1 MITVIAQK
9 RNSMHVY
16 VIECAVLEYHSQ
28 GIEMFLTTLL
38 VSELEPVSRSSKLY
52 LTYTTDN
59 C

>member
-9 RNSMHVY
+9 RNSVHVY
-16 VIECAVLEYHSQ
+16 VIKCSVLEYHSQ
-28 GIEMFLTTLL
+28 GIEMVLTTLL
-38 VSELEPVSRSSKLY
+38 VSELELVSRSSKLY